1 MGLLGGLG
9 DIMVNKVK
17 NAVSQGLL
25 GAKQHIGDAWNTLV
39 KYTDPV
45 EGIKAV
51 TPMIQNKFPAV
62 GSALKKGTDFI
73 DNLRNKFKTYSFLHL
88 NNAPAVSNKKSV
100 YSNKE
105 RLKEYL
111 DQINAPRITAR
122 EDFLMSLNRNKP
134 NNDN

>member
-17 NAVSQGLL
+17 NAVSQGIL

-88 NNAPAVSNKKSV
+88 NSAPAVK
-100 YSNKE
+100 
-105 RLKEYL
+105 
-111 DQINAPRITAR
+111 
-122 EDFLMSLNRNKP
+122 NKP
-134 NNDN
+134 PTISKNEYHRRMISARRLTAQESFLNSLHKNDNKR